1 MEKLLIA
8 DFGSQYTLLIARR
21 ARELGVYAEIV
32 PYYKLA
38 DEPGPEVKGVVF
50 SGSYASVSE
59 GPPLPERWIGRLPAL
74 AICYSAQWIAA
85 HYGGAVI
92 EGAQREYGPAK
103 LLLQGS
109 SVLFEGMPQAS
120 TVWMSHADTI
130 TALPPGAQAIAA
142 TENIPYAAY
151 QWPEKKL
158 LAVQFHPEVSHTTY
172 GPQMLENFLRRFC
185 GFADRWE
192 PESLIESLI
201 ADLRQAMPEGQAVCA
216 LSGGIDSTV
225 AAVLAHKAIGERF
238 QGFFVDTGLLRKGER
253 EAVLKAY
260 ESMGLPVTLIEAQE
274 EFLRALKG
282 ITDPEEKRRRI
293 GHLFIEVF
301 EKAARSL
308 SDGRYLIQGTIY
320 PDVVESGASVA
331 PTIKS
336 HHNVGGLP
344 EKLPFQLVEPLRLF
358 FKDEVRRLG
367 EKLGLPR
374 SFLRRH
380 PFPGP
385 GLAVRILGEV
395 TPERLD
401 ILREAD
407 AHFIDTLE
415 ASGWYDRVW
424 QAFAVLLPVST
435 VGVTGDNRAYGGVVA
450 LRAVLSND
458 GMTAEPSTLPYEV
471 LFQAAQKILQQ
482 VPNITRV
489 VYDLSSKPPA
499 TIEWE

>member
-1 MEKLLIA
+1 MEKLLIV

-32 PYYKLA
+32 PYYKLPN
-38 DEPGPEVKGVVF
+38 EPGPEVRGVVF

-59 GPPLPERWIGRLPAL
+59 GPPLPETWIGRVPAL

-85 HYGGAVI
+85 HYGGAVM

-103 LLLQGS
+103 LLI
-109 SVLFEGMPQAS
+109 EGASEFFGGVPQAS

-130 TALPPGAQAIAA
+130 TALPPGARAIAY

-151 QWPEKKL
+151 DWPEKKL
-158 LAVQFHPEVSHTTY
+158 IAVQFHPEVSHTAY
-172 GPQMLENFLRRFC
+172 GAQMIENFLRCFC
-185 GFADRWE
+185 GFVGRWE
-192 PESLIESLI
+192 PESVLDRLIE
-201 ADLRQAMPEGQAVCA
+201 DLRRAMPEGQAVCA
-216 LSGGIDSTV
+216 LSGGVDSTV

-238 QGFFVDTGLLRKGER
+238 HGFFVDTGLLRKGER

-260 ESMGLPVTLIEAQE
+260 EGIGLPVMLIDAQE
-274 EFLRALKG
+274 PFLRALKG
-282 ITDPEEKRRRI
+282 VTDPEEKRRRI

-301 EKAARSL
+301 EKAAQTL
-308 SDGRYLIQGTIY
+308 SDVRYLIQGTIY

-344 EKLPFQLVEPLRLF
+344 ERLPFQLVEPLRLF

-374 SFLRRH
+374 SFLWRH

-385 GLAVRILGEV
+385 GLAVRIIGEV
-395 TPERLD
+395 TPERLAT
-401 ILREAD
+401 LREAD
-407 AHFIDTLE
+407 AYFVETLLK
-415 ASGWYDRVW
+415 SGWYERVW

-450 LRAVLSND
+450 LRAVLSSD
-458 GMTAEPSTLPYEV
+458 GMTAEPGALPYEV
-471 LFQAAQKILQQ
+471 LSEAAQKILQE
-482 VPNITRV
+482 VPGITRV